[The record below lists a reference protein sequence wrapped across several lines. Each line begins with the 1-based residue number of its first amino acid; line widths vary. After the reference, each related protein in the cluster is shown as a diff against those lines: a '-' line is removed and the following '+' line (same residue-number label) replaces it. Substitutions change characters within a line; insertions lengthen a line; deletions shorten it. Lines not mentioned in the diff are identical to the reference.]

1 MEIASGRRELW
12 RELLPPDP
20 AGVISIRPPV
30 LTPDGSVCVYSYG
43 RFLSSL
49 FLVEGLK

>member
-1 MEIASGRRELW
+1 MEPATGQRELW
-12 RELLPPDP
+12 RTLLPPDP
-20 AGVISIRPPV
+20 AGVISIRPPL
-30 LTPDGSVCVYSYG
+30 LTPDAKVCVYSYS